1 MRDTPT
7 KKDWEKLVNRLALPK
22 KWCRVWV
29 MKTNGG
35 DTVNYTKTVAANI
48 RANMARSEHRIED
61 LARVINK
68 QPATAGQKYKGT
80 TRITVD
86 ELGAISEWLNT
97 PVADFF
103 TS

>member
-1 MRDTPT
+1 M
-7 KKDWEKLVNRLALPK
+7 
-22 KWCRVWV
+22 
-29 MKTNGG
+29 
-35 DTVNYTKTVAANI
+35 NYTKTVAANI
-48 RANMARSEHRIED
+48 RANMARREHRIED

-68 QPATAGQKYKGT
+68 QPATASQKYKGT

-103 TS
+103 NR

>member
-1 MRDTPT
+1 
-7 KKDWEKLVNRLALPK
+7 
-22 KWCRVWV
+22 

-61 LARVINK
+61 LARIIDK

>member
-1 MRDTPT
+1 M
-7 KKDWEKLVNRLALPK
+7 
-22 KWCRVWV
+22 
-29 MKTNGG
+29 
-35 DTVNYTKTVAANI
+35 NYTKTVAANI

-68 QPATAGQKYKGT
+68 HRDAAGQKYKGT

-86 ELGAISEWLNT
+86 ELGAIAEWLNV

-103 TS
+103 NR

>member
-7 KKDWEKLVNRLALPK
+7 KKDWRKLLNRLALTK

-35 DTVNYTKTVAANI
+35 DSMNYTETVAGNI
-48 RANMARSEHRIED
+48 RANMARHEYRIED
-61 LARVINK
+61 LARIIDK

>member
-1 MRDTPT
+1 M
-7 KKDWEKLVNRLALPK
+7 
-22 KWCRVWV
+22 
-29 MKTNGG
+29 
-35 DTVNYTKTVAANI
+35 NYTKTVAANI
-48 RANMARSEHRIED
+48 RASMARDEYRIED

-68 QPATAGQKYKGT
+68 HRDAASQKYKGT

>member
-1 MRDTPT
+1 M
-7 KKDWEKLVNRLALPK
+7 
-22 KWCRVWV
+22 
-29 MKTNGG
+29 
-35 DTVNYTKTVAANI
+35 NYTKTVAANI
-48 RANMARSEHRIED
+48 RANMARDEYRIED

-68 QPATAGQKYKGT
+68 RPAAAGQKYKGT